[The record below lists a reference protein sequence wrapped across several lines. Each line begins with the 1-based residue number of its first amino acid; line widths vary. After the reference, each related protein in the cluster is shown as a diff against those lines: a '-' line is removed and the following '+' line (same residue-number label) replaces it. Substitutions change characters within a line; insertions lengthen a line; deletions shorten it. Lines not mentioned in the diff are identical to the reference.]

1 MSVVG
6 LAPTQASPNSK
17 PRSEINV
24 KKTFRDTL
32 KAFHPYCYFSFILE
46 VVLAFIKYSNTSLN
60 VTKRCRRQNV
70 SINNCTASDKN

>member
-24 KKTFRDTL
+24 KKIFRDTL
-32 KAFHPYCYFSFILE
+32 KAFHPCYFSFILE

-70 SINNCTASDKN
+70 SINNCTVSDKN

>member
-24 KKTFRDTL
+24 KKIFRDTL

-60 VTKRCRRQNV
+60 VAKR
-70 SINNCTASDKN
+70 

>member
-17 PRSEINV
+17 RQSKINI

-32 KAFHPYCYFSFILE
+32 KAFHLYCYFSFILE

-60 VTKRCRRQNV
+60 VAKR
-70 SINNCTASDKN
+70 